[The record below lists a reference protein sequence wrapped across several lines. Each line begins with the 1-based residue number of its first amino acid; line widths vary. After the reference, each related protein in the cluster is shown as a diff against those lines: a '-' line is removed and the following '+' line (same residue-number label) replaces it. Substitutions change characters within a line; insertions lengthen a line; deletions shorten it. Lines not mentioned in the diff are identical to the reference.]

1 MTQEA
6 KIGLAKLKAGDFN
19 NMSQEWQPDS
29 SVIITLTSR
38 KWEGQ
43 ERFRVR
49 DLYGENE
56 CLLDIETGETLA
68 E

>member
-1 MTQEA
+1 ME
-6 KIGLAKLKAGDFN
+6 GLKKLKSGDFN
-19 NMSQEWQPDS
+19 NMNVGNLPDG

-56 CLLDIETGETLA
+56 CLLDIETGEPLA

>member
-1 MTQEA
+1 ME
-6 KIGLAKLKAGDFN
+6 GLKKLKEGDFN
-19 NMSQEWQPDS
+19 NMSQEQLPDG
-29 SVIITLTSR
+29 SVVITLTSR

-49 DLYGENE
+49 NLYGENE
-56 CLLDIETGETLA
+56 CLLDIETGEPLA